1 MWIPHLNI
9 SSSTAHKQG
18 IPVFIGTFIFG
29 AVTNKSDIPLWK
41 LPREITLSLTILTYS
56 MRFAE
61 VIFFSL
67 VFLMM
72 AREVKEVITELFM
85 DRDSEEEPD
94 ENDNDFD
101 SSFVPETAP
110 EE

>member
-1 MWIPHLNI
+1 M
-9 SSSTAHKQG
+9 
-18 IPVFIGTFIFG
+18 
-29 AVTNKSDIPLWK
+29 
-41 LPREITLSLTILTYS
+41 EITKGNHSHYIDVQHAFCRS
-56 MRFAE
+56 D
-61 VIFFSL
+61 FFFL
-67 VFLMM
+67 VFLVM

-101 SSFVPETAP
+101 SSFVPETVP